1 VTTTSDQAPTRPTLI
16 GLHGFARSGKDSSAL
31 RLIDAH
37 GFRRFAFADPMR
49 DSLLRLDPM
58 LDGTTSLRMLV
69 EEIGWD
75 AAKGH
80 RTYGPEV
87 RRLQQVFATE
97 VCRDLFGPDVWVNHL
112 KARVAADAQLHGPA
126 SVVISDVRFANE
138 AEWIVAHGG
147 VIWEV
152 TRPGVGPANGHAS
165 ENPID
170 PALISLTI
178 CNDASLDALARRV
191 DRALAGLTAPAT
203 TTADLTVAAL

>member
-1 VTTTSDQAPTRPTLI
+1 MTITSAQTPTRPALI

-31 RLIDAH
+31 RLVDAH

-58 LDGTTSLRMLV
+58 LDGTMSLRMLV
-69 EEIGWD
+69 DEMGWD
-75 AAKGH
+75 AAKDH

-97 VCRDLFGPDVWVNHL
+97 VCRDLFGSDVWVNHL
-112 KARVAADAQLHGPA
+112 EARVSADAQLHGPA
-126 SVVISDVRFANE
+126 SFVISDVRFANE

-152 TRPGVGPANGHAS
+152 IRPGVGPANAHVS
-165 ENPID
+165 ESPID

-178 CNDASLDALARRV
+178 CNDASLHALARRV
-191 DRALAGLTAPAT
+191 DRALAGLTALPT
-203 TTADLTVAAL
+203 TSDLTVATI